1 MSSDGSSE
9 VPWGSGS
16 VTARATCVLE
26 PNPGPMTLDGTNTWI
41 LLEPGADQ
49 AVVVDPG
56 ELDEAHLRR
65 VLATVEGLGARVALT
80 VLTHGHRD
88 HAESAA
94 RFGELSGA
102 PVRGAGH
109 GDVLADG
116 ERLDVGGLELE
127 VLLTPGHTRDS
138 VSVVL
143 AADRAMLTGDT
154 VLGRGTSV
162 VAWPDGELAAYLQTL
177 ELIERRTDSGE
188 VGVFLPGHGP
198 VLPEAGAVVRHYREH
213 RVERL
218 EQVRAA
224 VAAGAGDARA
234 VVELV
239 YAAVPREVW
248 PAAEMSV
255 QAQLD
260 YLSGGASAPG
270 TGRLAGA

>member
-1 MSSDGSSE
+1 MSSDA
-9 VPWGSGS
+9 PWASGP
-16 VTARATCVLE
+16 VTSRATCVLE

-41 LLEPGADQ
+41 LLEPGSDR

-56 ELDEAHLRR
+56 ELDEEHLER
-65 VLATVEGLGARVALT
+65 VLQTVDGLGARVALT
-80 VLTHGHRD
+80 LLTHGHVD

-94 RFGELSGA
+94 RFAELTGA

-109 GDVLADG
+109 GDAFSDG
-116 ERLDVGGLELE
+116 EHLLLGGLELE

-138 VSVVL
+138 ISVVL
-143 AADRAMLTGDT
+143 PADRAMLTGDS

-162 VAWPDGELAAYLQTL
+162 VAWPDGELAAYLRTL

-188 VGVFLPGHGP
+188 VAVLLPGHGP
-198 VLPEAGAVVRHYREH
+198 VLPEAAAVVRHYREH

-224 VAAGAGDARA
+224 VAAGAADARA
-234 VVELV
+234 VVEQV

-248 PAAEMSV
+248 PAAELSV
-255 QAQLD
+255 RAQLD
-260 YLSGGASAPG
+260 YLAAQADP
-270 TGRLAGA
+270 A